1 MSKIIKGFSN
11 IKDVDLSI
19 LIELNDHDL
28 LSACLT
34 NKYIYSICQ
43 DDQFWRKRLIKRFGE
58 SYLKYKVLASQKSG
72 SQEHKE
78 LKSSQ
83 KSKELTPSQ
92 KSKELKHSQK
102 SSSKEHKEY
111 KEPTWK
117 EYYMQI
123 IIDLDGIRQA
133 MKKQLINDL
142 TIGRID
148 QGMRPVSDMYIAE
161 FLEYNNANIENGV
174 REMYEV
180 YREVGEL
187 EDLRTAENDWYQ
199 EFLYTHVEL

>member
-1 MSKIIKGFSN
+1 MNRGFSN

-34 NKYIYSICQ
+34 NKYVYSICQ
-43 DDQFWRKRLIKRFGE
+43 DDSFWRKRLIKRFGE
-58 SYLKYKVLASQKSG
+58 SYLKYKFLASQKG
-72 SQEHKE
+72 
-78 LKSSQ
+78 
-83 KSKELTPSQ
+83 
-92 KSKELKHSQK
+92 
-102 SSSKEHKEY
+102 SSKEH

-133 MKKQLINDL
+133 MKRQLRADL
-142 TIGRID
+142 TTGREE

-161 FLEYNNANIENGV
+161 FLEYNNANIENAV

>member
-1 MSKIIKGFSN
+1 MKRGFSN
-11 IKDVDLSI
+11 IKDVDLTI

-28 LSACLT
+28 LSSCLT
-34 NKYIYSICQ
+34 NKYVYSICQ
-43 DDQFWRKRLIKRFGE
+43 DDSFWRKRLIKRFGE
-58 SYLKYKVLASQKSG
+58 SYLKYKFLYFKEPSQKAG
-72 SQEHKE
+72 SQEH
-78 LKSSQ
+78 
-83 KSKELTPSQ
+83 
-92 KSKELKHSQK
+92 
-102 SSSKEHKEY
+102 

-133 MKKQLINDL
+133 MKKQLRADL

-161 FLEYNNANIENGV
+161 FLEYNNANIENAV

-187 EDLRTAENDWYQ
+187 EDLRTAESDWYQ

>member
-1 MSKIIKGFSN
+1 MSKTIKGFSN

-58 SYLKYKVLASQKSG
+58 SYLKYKNLYF
-72 SQEHKE
+72 KE
-78 LKSSQ
+78 SSQ
-83 KSKELTPSQ
+83 KA
-92 KSKELKHSQK
+92 
-102 SSSKEHKEY
+102 

-117 EYYMQI
+117 DYYMQI
-123 IIDLDGIRQA
+123 IIDLEQIRSA
-133 MKKQLINDL
+133 MKKQLRADL
-142 TIGRID
+142 TIGREE

-161 FLEYNNANIENGV
+161 FLEYNNANIENAV